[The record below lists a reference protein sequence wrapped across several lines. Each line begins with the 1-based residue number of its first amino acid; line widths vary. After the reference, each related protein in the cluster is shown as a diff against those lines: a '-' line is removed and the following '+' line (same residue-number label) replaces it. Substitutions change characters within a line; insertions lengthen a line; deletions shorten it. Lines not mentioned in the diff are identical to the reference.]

1 MEPVLER
8 YFKRMCRTGEMDLS
22 LCVKMCRDAEIVDK
36 HFTAVDVELCFI
48 KAKLKASSKDCPKY
62 NSGVLFNK
70 RITYLVFREVFLRCL
85 AEKKE
90 VPIENITHH
99 LLNAEGCFVAPEV
112 ALQSLAAAI
121 VASGAST

>member
-1 MEPVLER
+1 MEVILER

-36 HFTAVDVELCFI
+36 QFSAVDVELCFI
-48 KAKLKASSKDCPKY
+48 KTKLKASSKDCPKY

-70 RITYLVFREVFLRCL
+70 RITYLVFREVLLRCL

-90 VPIENITHH
+90 VPIESITHH
-99 LLNAEGCFVAPEV
+99 LVNAEGCFVTPDV
-112 ALQSLAAAI
+112 ALHTLASAI
-121 VASGAST
+121 LSRID